1 MSERARQG
9 KIARLPAAIRDEVN
23 RRLHDGQTGS
33 QIIPWLHSLPEVLRV
48 LDELFGEEPITAQ
61 NLSEW
66 RQGGY
71 QDWLR
76 QREKVESLKTLSSYA
91 AQLAQAGGSLTDGA
105 AAIAGGKILDLL
117 ESFDEE
123 RLEKLV
129 AALSS
134 LRSSEA
140 AAMNARTNQAK
151 LAQKDRELALAEA
164 TFRRQTAE
172 MFIKWLESEEA
183 RQIAE
188 GSEPKRVR
196 VDKLVQLMFGDRP
209 PKDEAQ

>member
-9 KIARLPAAIRDEVN
+9 KIARLPSQIREEVC

-48 LDELFGEEPITAQ
+48 LDELFNEEPITPQ

-76 QREKVESLKTLSSYA
+76 QRERVENLKTLSAYA
-91 AQLAQAGGSLTDGA
+91 ADLAKAGGSLTEGA
-105 AAIAGGKILDLL
+105 AAIAGGKML
-117 ESFDEE
+117 ELFESLDEE

-129 AALSS
+129 SALSS
-134 LRSSEA
+134 LRASEA
-140 AAMNARTNQAK
+140 AALNARTNQAK

-172 MFIKWLESEEA
+172 LFIKWLDSDDA
-183 RQIAE
+183 RRIAE
-188 GSEPKRVR
+188 GTEPKRVR
-196 VDKLVQLMFGDRP
+196 VDKLVQLMFGDKP
-209 PKDEAQ
+209 EGL